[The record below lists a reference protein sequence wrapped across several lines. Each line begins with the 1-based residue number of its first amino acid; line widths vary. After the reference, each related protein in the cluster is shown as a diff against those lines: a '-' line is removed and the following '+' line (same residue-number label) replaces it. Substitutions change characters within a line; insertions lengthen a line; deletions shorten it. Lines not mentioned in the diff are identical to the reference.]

1 MNSLIVSPLGILFA
15 QILCI
20 RCIPLEKEGK
30 FFKSKIY
37 AKFFQSTIVQ
47 FILFPVNNLEV
58 NDDIISI
65 EATSN

>member
-1 MNSLIVSPLGILFA
+1 MHQVHSIGERS
-15 QILCI
+15 
-20 RCIPLEKEGK
+20 K

-58 NDDIISI
+58 NDDITSI
-65 EATSN
+65 EATSY